1 MLEQAD
7 NLDTVIVPVG
17 GGGLISG
24 IGLAIKE
31 TSPEVRV
38 IGVQAGASTAVVD
51 SYKANRRIT
60 VKGQATVADGI
71 AVGNAGQD
79 HPSPGFTLRRRYGRS
94 RGRRDYS
101 GHDAAPGEKQAAGG
115 GGRCGRTCRRVG
127 RQDPGS
133 WREGGSS
140 A

>member
-1 MLEQAD
+1 MLEQAE
-7 NLDTVIVPVG
+7 NLDTVVVPVG

-31 TSPEVRV
+31 TSPGVRV

-71 AVGNAGQD
+71 AVGTPAG
-79 HPSPGFTLRRRYGRS
+79 SPFPWFHVTS
-94 RGRRDYS
+94 TIWS
-101 GHDAAPGEKQAAGG
+101 
-115 GGRCGRTCRRVG
+115 
-127 RQDPGS
+127 
-133 WREGGSS
+133 
-140 A
+140 